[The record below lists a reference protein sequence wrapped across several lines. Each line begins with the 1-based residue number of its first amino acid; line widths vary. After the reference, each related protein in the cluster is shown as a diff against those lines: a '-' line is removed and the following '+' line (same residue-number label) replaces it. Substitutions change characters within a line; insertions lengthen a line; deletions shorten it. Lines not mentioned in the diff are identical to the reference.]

1 MRTRSFH
8 FLLAVAALFC
18 LIPAAPGAGFAAESV
33 VRVVSGLPRLVV
45 DGREAPASGF
55 YEVYYYPSKGR
66 PIPNQP
72 DYRDPRW
79 VAAMRRVVDRAVAQ
93 GVRVV
98 MASIW
103 WGDVDGAARR
113 PAKPAKTYDFAPFDA
128 FMDYARSRGV
138 EVVVKTSVNHFLPR
152 WWLAEQGFPDNAGY
166 QKHSRCALCETD
178 AYGTAFGNPSMG
190 SLAVRRDYTPF
201 LSALVARYRTHPALI
216 GWAFGLGPTGEDAY
230 GPNYIVVDAPGGGRG
245 LGRKP
250 MMFTDY
256 SPDFTIR
263 FRDWL
268 KRKYGSEAALRRA
281 WNDPGVSLARF
292 RTPPPQEFVR
302 DPAAFSREPFPD
314 PAIDR
319 GIDPATVLT
328 AKGMD
333 FYAFRVQARESDT
346 AYYAGLIKKLDPRHV
361 LLFNARARASA
372 RQQPD
377 IDGIFFNPHPLFGRP
392 LFHELNQFYTIL
404 HSVESIVRQGKLAL
418 VAAENSPLRT
428 PANGR
433 WETPEQI
440 NYITALGYSVKS
452 LGGIMGYAVDL
463 LDPGT
468 TDHWLPTWFSN
479 EAKAAERAIAAYK
492 PVPGAGP
499 CGPIRELRRQNRC
512 DVGQAPPEGCGLID
526 LAYFNYCHT
535 GGECDANHDGTVSP
549 EELAAC
555 RGRSSPGLPAAPLL
569 PPSGGGAGMSGA
581 PAGKCGDGV
590 CDDFERSKGVCPKDC
605 GSSGQSSGGSAYAP
619 ASPMVPS
626 GSGTG
631 VSGAPSGKCGDGV
644 CDDFERSKGV
654 CPKDCGGSGQSSG
667 GSAYAPRAPMTSS
680 GGGAGMSGKCGDGVC
695 DDFERSKGVCPK
707 DCGSSGQS
715 SGGSAYAPASPMVPS
730 GSGTGVSGAPAG
742 KCGDG
747 VCDDFER
754 SKGVCPKDCGSNAT
768 GTAAP

>member
-1 MRTRSFH
+1 MRTKLLH
-8 FLLAVAALFC
+8 ILLAVAALSC
-18 LIPAAPGAGFAAESV
+18 LGLGAPGESLAADSA
-33 VRVVSGLPRLVV
+33 VRVVNGLPRLVV
-45 DGREAPASGF
+45 DGREAPATGF

-79 VAAMRRVVDRAVAQ
+79 VAAMRRVVDTAVAQ
-93 GVRVV
+93 GVRMV

-103 WGDVDGAARR
+103 WGDVDGASRR
-113 PAKPAKTYDFAPFDA
+113 PANPAKAYDFAPFDA

-138 EVVVKTSVNHFLPR
+138 GVVVKTSVNHFLPR

-166 QKHSRCALCETD
+166 QEHSRCALCETD
-178 AYGTAFGNPSMG
+178 AYGTAYGNPSMG

-201 LSALVARYRTHPALI
+201 LSALVARYRTHPALV

-256 SPDFTIR
+256 SPDFTAR

-268 KRKYGSEAALRRA
+268 KRKYGSDAALRRA
-281 WNDPGVSLARF
+281 WNDPGVSLAKF
-292 RTPPPQEFVR
+292 RTPPPQELVR

-392 LFHELNQFYTIL
+392 LFHEVNQFYTIL
-404 HSVESIVRQGKLAL
+404 HSVEGIVRQGKLAL
-418 VAAENSPLRT
+418 VAAENSPQRT

-440 NYITALGYSVKS
+440 NYITALGYGVKS

-479 EAKAAERAIAAYK
+479 EAKAAERAIAAYN
-492 PVPGAGP
+492 PAPGAGP
-499 CGPIRELRRQNRC
+499 CDPIRELRRQNRC
-512 DVGQAPPEGCGLID
+512 DAGPSRPQGCGLID

-535 GGECDANHDGTVSP
+535 GGECDANHDGTVTP

-555 RGRSSPGLPAAPLL
+555 RGHAPQGAPAAPMGM
-569 PPSGGGAGMSGA
+569 SGGGAGLSGK
-581 PAGKCGDGV
+581 PTGKCGDGV
-590 CDDFERSKGVCPKDC
+590 CDDFERSHGVCPQDC
-605 GSSGQSSGGSAYAP
+605 GSTTGQPSGGGSYAP
-619 ASPMVPS
+619 AAPMGAS
-626 GSGTG
+626 GGG
-631 VSGAPSGKCGDGV
+631 GGLSGAPSGKCGDGV
-644 CDDFERSKGV
+644 CDDFERSHGV
-654 CPKDCGGSGQSSG
+654 CSQDCGSATGKPTG
-667 GSAYAPRAPMTSS
+667 GSSSAPARSFGAS
-680 GGGAGMSGKCGDGVC
+680 GGGAGLSGKPAGKCGDGIC
-695 DDFERSKGVCPK
+695 DDFERSKGVCPQ
-707 DCGSSGQS
+707 DCSGTSGQPSGGGSS
-715 SGGSAYAPASPMVPS
+715 AP
-730 GSGTGVSGAPAG
+730 GATTP
-742 KCGDG
+742 
-747 VCDDFER
+747 
-754 SKGVCPKDCGSNAT
+754 
-768 GTAAP
+768 